1 MPSKPCF
8 IVAAYG
14 SWAKAATNPAAQILA
29 SLRDLSWEGFSLVGI
44 EVPVVS
50 AGLKDLVEKNL
61 REHKP
66 AFWLSL
72 GVAPGAHHLR
82 AEMLGTN
89 WLDFGVPDNDGACP
103 QAEPIIVGGPVAY
116 NADFPNHEIVDKLRS
131 EGIPAAVS
139 YSAGTHMCNQMLYTT
154 SHLIAAHK
162 LNTRCGFLH
171 VPLSPEN
178 VAQQPSTEEPRASM
192 DLSMMNAAAKHVI
205 WHMIA
210 DAQARDG
217 KA

>member
-1 MPSKPCF
+1 MTSKPCF

-14 SWAKAATNPAAQILA
+14 SWAKAATNPSAQILA
-29 SLRDLSWEGFSLVGI
+29 RLKNLSWEGFSLIGL

-50 AGLKDLVEKNL
+50 AGLFDLVEKNL
-61 REHKP
+61 CEYEP
-66 AFWLSL
+66 VFWMSI
-72 GVAPGAHHLR
+72 GVAPGAPHIR

-89 WLDFGVPDNDGACP
+89 WLDFGVPDNDGSCP
-103 QAEPIIVGGPVAY
+103 RAEPIIKGGPVAY
-116 NADFPNHEIVDKLRS
+116 NADFPNHEIVAKLKS

-154 SHLIAAHK
+154 SHLIAKHG

-171 VPLSPEN
+171 VPLSLEN
-178 VAQQPSTEEPRASM
+178 VAQQPSTEEPKASM
-192 DLSMMNAAAKHVI
+192 DLGMMTFATQHVI
-205 WHMIA
+205 SHMIA

-217 KA
+217 KT